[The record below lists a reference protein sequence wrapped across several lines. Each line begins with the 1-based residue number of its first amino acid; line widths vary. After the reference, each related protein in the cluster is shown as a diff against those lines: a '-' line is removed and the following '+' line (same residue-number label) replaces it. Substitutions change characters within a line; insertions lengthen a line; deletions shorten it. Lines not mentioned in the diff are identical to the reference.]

1 MKVTAQSYGQFLV
14 NSPVNF
20 TGTYFADTV
29 DELEHDSVYRF
40 LKNSRLTPALLREK
54 MSDIVAYSPHGRIL
68 FDDTVLD
75 KNSSHK
81 IEGAVAQYLRQR
93 SSCGHRYWRCHLR
106 ILQPHYR

>member
-40 LKNSRLTPALLREK
+40 LKNSQLT
-54 MSDIVAYSPHGRIL
+54 
-68 FDDTVLD
+68 
-75 KNSSHK
+75 
-81 IEGAVAQYLRQR
+81 R
-93 SSCGHRYWRCHLR
+93 SA
-106 ILQPHYR
+106 